1 MSKLPS
7 FKYKKMI
14 FHNVKDNLFETERFG
29 DKLIYEYKNGQY
41 HLIRDE
47 RLSSTFGTEEVC
59 SNANS
64 INADDYWWK

>member
-14 FHNVKDNLFETERFG
+14 FHNVKDNLFQTERFG
-29 DKLIYEYKNGQY
+29 DKLIYEYKNEEY

-47 RLSSTFGTEEVC
+47 RLPDVIGIDEL
-59 SNANS
+59 SNNPNF
-64 INADDYWWK
+64 ICNNDYWWK

>member
-14 FHNVKDNLFETERFG
+14 FHNVKDNL
-29 DKLIYEYKNGQY
+29 DKLIYEYKNEEY

-47 RLSSTFGTEEVC
+47 RLPDVIGIDEL
-59 SNANS
+59 SNNPNF
-64 INADDYWWK
+64 ICNNDYWWK